1 MMPTRDNYM
10 SASLTANKPMFHK
23 DAAYW
28 FMVLLPAG
36 FLAGLYLTPVISVMV
51 RSVTEPTLGFGN
63 YAVILENEA
72 IQSVLGKTFYI
83 CAITTIITLL
93 LGYITA
99 YVMSQVPKREQ
110 RLMFILVILSFWISV
125 LIRTFAWIAVLQP
138 RGLLNEALIGLGLI
152 DKPLR
157 LVRNDVGV
165 IIGMVHYM
173 LPYAILPLFAN
184 MQTID
189 KSLVPAARALGA
201 TSRKAFFT
209 IFLPLSLPGVAGAAI
224 LVLIFASG
232 FYITPALLGGGK
244 VVMVAEYISVQMSE
258 TLKWGLATSLSTCLM
273 IVVLTL
279 TVVMSRFMDVGSSG
293 SKSG

>member
-1 MMPTRDNYM
+1 MPTQLE
-10 SASLTANKPMFHK
+10 SLVEPAQIARPLLPKN
-23 DAAYW
+23 AAYW

-51 RSVTEPTLGFGN
+51 RSVTEPVIGFGN
-63 YAVILENEA
+63 YSVILENTA
-72 IQSVLGKTFYI
+72 IQTVLGKTAYI
-83 CAITTIITLL
+83 CAVTTALTLL
-93 LGYITA
+93 FGYVTA
-99 YVMSQVPKREQ
+99 YAMSQVPQREQ

-152 DKPLR
+152 DDPLR
-157 LVRNDVGV
+157 LIRNDIGV

-189 KSLVPAARALGA
+189 RSLVPAARALGA
-201 TSRKAFFT
+201 SPRRAFFT
-209 IFLPLSLPGVAGAAI
+209 VFFPLSLPGLAGAAI

-258 TLKWGLATSLSTCLM
+258 TLKWGLATSLATCLM
-273 IVVLTL
+273 VVVLAL
-279 TVVMSRFMDVGSSG
+279 TVLMSRFMDVGSSG
-293 SKSG
+293 GKVG

>member
-1 MMPTRDNYM
+1 MPTQVE
-10 SASLTANKPMFHK
+10 SLVGPRSIAKPLLPQN
-23 DAAYW
+23 AAYW

-51 RSVTEPTLGFGN
+51 RSVTEPVIGFGN
-63 YAVILENEA
+63 YSVILENTA
-72 IQSVLGKTFYI
+72 IQSVLGKTVYI
-83 CAITTIITLL
+83 CAVTTGLTLL
-93 LGYITA
+93 FGYITA
-99 YVMSQVPKREQ
+99 YAMSQVPQREQ

-138 RGLLNEALIGLGLI
+138 RGLLNGMLIGLGLI
-152 DKPLR
+152 DSPLR
-157 LVRNDVGV
+157 LVRNDIGV

-189 KSLVPAARALGA
+189 RSLVPAARALGA
-201 TSRKAFFT
+201 SPRRAFFT
-209 IFLPLSLPGVAGAAI
+209 VFFPLSLPGLAGAAI

-244 VVMVAEYISVQMSE
+244 VVMVAEYISIQMSE
-258 TLKWGLATSLSTCLM
+258 TLKWGLATSLATCLM
-273 IVVLTL
+273 VVVLAL
-279 TVVMSRFMDVGSSG
+279 TVLMSRFMDVGSSG
-293 SKSG
+293 GKTG

>member
-1 MMPTRDNYM
+1 MPTQLE
-10 SASLTANKPMFHK
+10 SLVESSPIARPLLPKN
-23 DAAYW
+23 AAYW

-51 RSVTEPTLGFGN
+51 RSVTEPVIGFGN
-63 YAVILENEA
+63 YSVILENTA
-72 IQSVLGKTFYI
+72 IQTVLGKTAYI
-83 CAITTIITLL
+83 CAVTTALTLL
-93 LGYITA
+93 FGYVTA
-99 YVMSQVPKREQ
+99 YAMSQVPQREQ

-152 DKPLR
+152 DDPLR
-157 LVRNDVGV
+157 LIRNDIGV

-189 KSLVPAARALGA
+189 RSLVPAARALGA
-201 TSRKAFFT
+201 SPRRAFFT
-209 IFLPLSLPGVAGAAI
+209 VFFPLSLPGLAGAAI

-258 TLKWGLATSLSTCLM
+258 TLKWGLATSLATCLM
-273 IVVLTL
+273 VVVLAL
-279 TVVMSRFMDVGSSG
+279 TVLMSRFMDVGSSG
-293 SKSG
+293 GKVG